1 MDDDDAAF
9 IKEALRLHAMI
20 NNGPL
25 YCISCKRRQS
35 YATCKTC
42 LKPVCAICAWTK
54 DNSYKGDDSFRT
66 EVCRGCR

>member
-1 MDDDDAAF
+1 MAINPIWPTRIGSDANA
-9 IKEALRLHAMI
+9 
-20 NNGPL
+20 PT
-25 YCISCKRRQS
+25 YCVSCKRRQS